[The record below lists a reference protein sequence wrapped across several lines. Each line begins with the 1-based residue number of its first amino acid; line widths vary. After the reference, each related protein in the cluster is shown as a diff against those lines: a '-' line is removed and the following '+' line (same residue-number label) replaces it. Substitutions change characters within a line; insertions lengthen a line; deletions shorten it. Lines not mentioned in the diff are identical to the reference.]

1 MKLIFWGTPEFA
13 VASLAKVLESEHE
26 LLAVITV
33 PDRPA
38 GRGLKLQYSDV
49 KKFALEHQIPVLQPE
64 NLKDPAFIEHLK
76 QLHADLYIVIAFR
89 MLPPEVFEIPRFG
102 TFNIHGSLL
111 PNYRG
116 AAPIHWAV
124 INGETKTGVT
134 SFFINHK
141 MDEGD
146 IIDFKEV
153 TIGENE
159 TTGELYERL
168 MALGA
173 ELTIETIEK
182 IEKQTLK
189 PIPQTQYQ
197 NLNLKSAP
205 KLKREHQL
213 INWNLTANQVHNLI
227 RGLSPYPGAYTR
239 IQKKDGEVLTLKCY
253 KSLII
258 EQESKFPP
266 GYIQTDGKQ
275 FMTISCKK
283 MQISLLEVQFQG
295 KSKMKIETFLQGF
308 RFENYTLT
316 LF

>member
-26 LLAVITV
+26 LLAVVTV

-49 KKFALEHQIPVLQPE
+49 KKFALEHQVPVLQPE

-76 QLHADLYIVIAFR
+76 ELNADLYIVIAFR

-153 TIGENE
+153 SIGENE

-168 MALGA
+168 MELGA

-213 INWNLTANQVHNLI
+213 INWNLPADQVHNLI

>member
-26 LLAVITV
+26 LLAVVTA
-33 PDRPA
+33 PDKPA

-76 QLHADLYIVIAFR
+76 ELHADLYIVIAFR

>member
-26 LLAVITV
+26 LLAVVTA

-76 QLHADLYIVIAFR
+76 QLNADLYIVIAFR

-213 INWNLTANQVHNLI
+213 INWDLPADQVHNLI

-258 EQESKFPP
+258 EQESEFPP
-266 GYIQTDGKQ
+266 GYIYTDGKQ
-275 FMTISCKK
+275 FMIISCKK

-295 KSKMKIETFLQGF
+295 KSRMKIETFLQGF
-308 RFENYTLT
+308 RFENYTLN

>member
-189 PIPQTQYQ
+189 PIPQTQHQ

-258 EQESKFPP
+258 EQESEFPP

>member
-1 MKLIFWGTPEFA
+1 M
-13 VASLAKVLESEHE
+13 
-26 LLAVITV
+26 
-33 PDRPA
+33 
-38 GRGLKLQYSDV
+38 
-49 KKFALEHQIPVLQPE
+49 EHQIPVLQPE

-76 QLHADLYIVIAFR
+76 ELNADLYIVIAFR

-153 TIGENE
+153 SIGENE

-213 INWNLTANQVHNLI
+213 INWDLPADQVHNLI

-253 KSLII
+253 KSVII
-258 EQESKFPP
+258 EQDSEFPP
-266 GYIQTDGKQ
+266 GYIHTDGKQ
-275 FMTISCKK
+275 FMIISCKNANFSTRSA
-283 MQISLLEVQFQG
+283 ISGEIQDENRDFFARFSIRKLHF
-295 KSKMKIETFLQGF
+295 KSILV
-308 RFENYTLT
+308 
-316 LF
+316 

>member
-26 LLAVITV
+26 LLAVVTA
-33 PDRPA
+33 PDKPA

-49 KKFALEHQIPVLQPE
+49 KKFALEHKIPVLQPE
-64 NLKDPAFIEHLK
+64 NLKDPAFIEQLK

-102 TFNIHGSLL
+102 IFNIHGSLL

-153 TIGENE
+153 SIGENE

-168 MALGA
+168 MELGA

-205 KLKREHQL
+205 KLKKEHQL
-213 INWNLTANQVHNLI
+213 INWNLPAYQVHNLI

-258 EQESKFPP
+258 EQESEFPP
-266 GYIQTDGKQ
+266 GYIYTDGKQ

-295 KSKMKIETFLQGF
+295 KSRMKIETFLQGF
-308 RFENYTLT
+308 RFENYTLN